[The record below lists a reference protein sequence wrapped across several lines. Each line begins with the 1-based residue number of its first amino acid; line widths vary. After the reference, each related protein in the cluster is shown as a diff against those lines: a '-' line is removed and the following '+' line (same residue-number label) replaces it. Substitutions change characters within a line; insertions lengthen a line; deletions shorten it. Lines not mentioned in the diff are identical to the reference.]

1 MPLNS
6 QFEHGRIALKPLAY
20 KDRALAQPS
29 ELMIDYKGE
38 HPSYHIYIVDPMDET
53 RIIDITNYLVK
64 EAFGNVEFVEGVV
77 DGEVGFTTDVMTE
90 AEYESKASTLD
101 VVKMIRVR

>member
-6 QFEHGRIALKPLAY
+6 QFEHSRIPLKPLAY

-38 HPSYHIYIVDPMDET
+38 HPSYHIYIVDNMLIL
-53 RIIDITNYLVK
+53 IIYL
-64 EAFGNVEFVEGVV
+64 
-77 DGEVGFTTDVMTE
+77 
-90 AEYESKASTLD
+90 
-101 VVKMIRVR
+101 